1 SLSACTGNLSD
12 AVSIMKVPGNLPSG
26 MWPQQRQSIA
36 TLDSKIITAWD
47 TYLNPVPAGAG
58 PYWPK
63 VDTRLT
69 FVDAATGQ
77 RTRPDVV
84 FNTNPLV
91 AAVESPLVLTPG
103 GFAFEASGNDADSTH
118 SAHISMVEMDS
129 AGNILQQKVIGGGSL
144 LSSGTPWIN

>member
-1 SLSACTGNLSD
+1 MRCRSGWIWSGSALLALTIACNSALSQSSAFVKSPSLSACTGNLSD

-84 FNTNPLV
+84 FNTNPL
-91 AAVESPLVLTPG
+91 
-103 GFAFEASGNDADSTH
+103 
-118 SAHISMVEMDS
+118 
-129 AGNILQQKVIGGGSL
+129 
-144 LSSGTPWIN
+144 